1 MGQGISFKSDIII
14 QFLTISGRQF
24 DKHGNLKQWWNN
36 KTIAEFRK
44 AAQCIVDQVSFNNY
58 VDIILPF
65 FDHLPTSTWTFF
77 TLNVEKWRFL
87 DHLSTSSCPRSY

>member
-58 VDIILPF
+58 VDMILPF

-77 TLNVEKWRFL
+77 YTEREQK
-87 DHLSTSSCPRSY
+87 